1 MNTDKGFT
9 LLEIVA
15 VLLVIG
21 ILAGVALPNYFDL
34 TQSTGG
40 MTAAAARDEVQARI
54 HAKFAE
60 QLKLGKPCSEA
71 REAAVSIDAL
81 ADADGTF
88 RGFTVAESGSRSSDG
103 LTVSIKQGESGTS
116 YTETLVLPACPDEEY
131 KGSLGDKEVEG
142 GDSLGTSQE
151 LTEENKKK
159 LINVAE
165 ALRKAVN
172 DTSAITPE
180 KGGPSILL
188 KDYLQDNYNQRYF
201 ESSLVDPYIAEQID
215 ALINNILKSTVPGAE
230 DYYGK
235 LWAIFTKN
243 KGADS
248 QAFTVFVTNMSR
260 SPEAAEAYI
269 KAGKPYVGC
278 IEFYIKNKNESVTN
292 AGYLILRAVTGP
304 EGKQVLVISPS
315 AGEDIHLIPSVDP
328 TQIYIE
334 PPLTGSLVTAS

>member
-81 ADADGTF
+81 ADADRTF
-88 RGFTVAESGSRSSDG
+88 RGFIVAESGSRSSDG

-116 YTETLVLPACPDEEY
+116 YTETLVLPACPDGEY
-131 KGSLGDKEVEG
+131 KGSLGDKEVG
-142 GDSLGTSQE
+142 GEDSLGTSQE

-165 ALRKAVN
+165 ALRKAIN
-172 DTSAITPE
+172 DTSAITPK

-188 KDYLQDNYNQRYF
+188 KDYLQDNFKQQYF
-201 ESSLVDPYIAEQID
+201 ESSLVDPYIAVQID
-215 ALINNILKSTVPGAE
+215 ALINSVLKTTVPDAE
-230 DYYGK
+230 EYSGK
-235 LWAIFTKN
+235 IWAIYTDN
-243 KGADS
+243 KGKDLH
-248 QAFTVFVTNMSR
+248 AFTVYVTNMSR
-260 SPEAAEAYI
+260 APEAAKAYI

-278 IEFYIKNKNESVTN
+278 IEGSSKNSKKGE
-292 AGYLILRAVTGP
+292 LAVMT
-304 EGKQVLVISPS
+304 
-315 AGEDIHLIPSVDP
+315 
-328 TQIYIE
+328 T
-334 PPLTGSLVTAS
+334 PLCV